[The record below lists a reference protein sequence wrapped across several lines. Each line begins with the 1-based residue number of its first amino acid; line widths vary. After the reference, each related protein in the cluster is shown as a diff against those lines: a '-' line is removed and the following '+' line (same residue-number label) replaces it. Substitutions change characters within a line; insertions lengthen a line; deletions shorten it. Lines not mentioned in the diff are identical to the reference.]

1 MRQRSLRIG
10 ISLLA
15 LCIGGG
21 TASAGT
27 HACSATTSDA
37 FDACRASTQDDKN
50 TADGICRNLSDK
62 ASQKSCLSDARSA
75 QQDAMGECKDQR
87 SARADVCS
95 ALGEAPYAPAFD
107 PADFDTDFA
116 HLTHPNPLFPLA
128 IGDQWTFSGGGEID
142 KVEITSATKLIQGVT
157 CIVSHDVVTVD
168 GIVTEDTNDWIAQAK
183 SGSVFYCGEEAKQ
196 FETFPGDDPQTPE
209 LVSIDGSFK
218 VGRNGDQTGVLMQ
231 ATPAVGMTYR
241 QECWGTRRTSARS
254 SPPPIRS
261 ARTRTSTRTCRS
273 PSPSCSARATA
284 WSRATSHRSSRAP
297 TSASTSRPGSATS
310 WRSSSTP
317 ARSASSSAATSTR
330 GAPCYPLPER
340 DAPGVAW
347 AI

>member
-62 ASQKSCLSDARSA
+62 ASQKSCLSDARST

-241 QECWGTRRTSARS
+241 QEFSLGNAEDLGEVLTTTYSFGQNADLDKNVPQSLAQLLCAGNCLVTRDFSPLEPGADERKYFSPGIGDFLEIELDTGTVSQLVG
-254 SPPPIRS
+254 
-261 ARTRTSTRTCRS
+261 CNFD
-273 PSPSCSARATA
+273 
-284 WSRATSHRSSRAP
+284 SRCAMLPAP
-297 TSASTSRPGSATS
+297 
-310 WRSSSTP
+310 
-317 ARSASSSAATSTR
+317 
-330 GAPCYPLPER
+330 
-340 DAPGVAW
+340 
-347 AI
+347 